1 LVRFEADART
11 CRITGTPSTSGAATV
26 RLRKKDD
33 APVAAPAAVV
43 VAERPV
49 VRPAGWRRLGEL
61 VLDRGLGEDQLADA
75 LVRQSATGKRLGR
88 QLVELDLLGE
98 RDLADLL
105 AEQLELPRVDLRTT
119 TPSADAVALLSDSV
133 ARALQCVPVEVVDGV
148 LLVAVADPS
157 PDLAARLQTS
167 AGTRVHLGV
176 APASEVSRTI
186 DNVYR
191 SLDAITKQVQ
201 AFQASGTSAKRAV
214 SRVETVGDDAPVVQ
228 VVNMMITQA
237 LRDRAS
243 DVHIEPQDT
252 QLRVRFRIDGALHE
266 ALVLPEGMGAGLV
279 SRIKIMA
286 GMNIVERRKPQD
298 GQIAMEIDGRS
309 VDIRVASAG
318 TVFGEKVVLRILDK
332 TRSVYRLSDLGMPEA
347 THDVFSSLIHSPFG
361 MVVCAGPTGSGKTT
375 TLYSALSEINDVE
388 RNITTIED
396 PVEYVF
402 PTITQMQINEAAGV
416 TFAGGLR
423 SILRQDPDVILVGEI
438 RDVETGRIAVQS
450 ALTGHLV
457 LSSLHATDAVSA
469 LYRFLDMGIESF
481 LVASSV
487 RAVVGQRLLRRIC
500 DSCRAPYEPT
510 AEELRFYREAGG
522 PEKTDFT
529 AGRGCNFCADTGY
542 VNRIGVYELMQVTE
556 EMRQLIVE
564 PHPSHDEMR
573 ALAVKQGMRSLREQ
587 GADMVQQDVT
597 TIAEV
602 VRTIYTI

>member
-1 LVRFEADART
+1 M
-11 CRITGTPSTSGAATV
+11 

-33 APVAAPAAVV
+33 APVAAPAAVD

-61 VLDRGLGEDQLADA
+61 VLDRGLAEDQLADA

-88 QLVELDLLGE
+88 QLVELGLLGE

-119 TPSADAVALLSDSV
+119 TPSSEAVALLSDSV

-167 AGTRVHLGV
+167 TGTRVQLGV
-176 APASEVSRTI
+176 APAGEVSRTI

-191 SLDAITKQVQ
+191 SLEAITKQVQ
-201 AFQASGTSAKRAV
+201 AFEASGASSKRAV

-266 ALVLPEGMGAGLV
+266 ALVLPESMGAGLV

-318 TVFGEKVVLRILDK
+318 DGLRREGRPADP
-332 TRSVYRLSDLGMPEA
+332 RQDALGLPA
-347 THDVFSSLIHSPFG
+347 RPTSGCRRRRTTSSRSLIHSPFG

-510 AEELRFYREAGG
+510 AEELRVLPGG
-522 PEKTDFT
+522 RRRRKKTDFT